1 MLSSGLV
8 LPGTLSSQVVRRAR
22 CEKGEARKD
31 TAAVQLLNLSRVRL
45 FAILQAG
52 MGCYFLLEGIF
63 LIQGLNPHLLHYKR
77 ILYH

>member
-22 CEKGEARKD
+22 CEKGGGRKD
-31 TAAVQLLNLSRVRL
+31 TAAELPSLSSVRP

-52 MGCYFLLEGIF
+52 MGCYFLLKGIF
-63 LIQGLNPHLLHYKR
+63 LIQGSNPHLLHYKQ